1 MLNLHRLLRDDRL
14 LHALTGLNRKALG
27 KLTPVF
33 AEALAEAPIPR
44 RYPSPRQRAQG
55 AGRKPRLNTV
65 TGKLI
70 YILFY
75 FKCYPTFDLAGMLFD
90 LDRSQASSLGHT
102 DSSARAQTY
111 VCRRLHGTVS
121 RGDSGDA
128 GWHRT
133 PGSERSRNPEKQQQD
148 YSGKQQHTRSHLA
161 AVDPNKRILVLSNAY
176 AGKAHDKGI
185 LNQEQ

>member
-90 LDRSQASSLGHT
+90 LDDG
-102 DSSARAQTY
+102 
-111 VCRRLHGTVS
+111 
-121 RGDSGDA
+121 
-128 GWHRT
+128 
-133 PGSERSRNPEKQQQD
+133 
-148 YSGKQQHTRSHLA
+148 
-161 AVDPNKRILVLSNAY
+161 
-176 AGKAHDKGI
+176 
-185 LNQEQ
+185 